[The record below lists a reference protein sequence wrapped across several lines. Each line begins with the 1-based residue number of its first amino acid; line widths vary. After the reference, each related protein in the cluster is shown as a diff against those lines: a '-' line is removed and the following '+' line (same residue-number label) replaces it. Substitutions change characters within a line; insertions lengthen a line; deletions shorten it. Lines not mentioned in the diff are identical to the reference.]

1 MYGKACILL
10 VYIVLPPTVQAEM
23 MYSGDG
29 DRKLPTFS
37 ICSMAVIDSIPKPT
51 LGQTELFKTV
61 LKRLYLQPMHHNIS
75 EDQDLEESLETPG
88 K

>member
-1 MYGKACILL
+1 
-10 VYIVLPPTVQAEM
+10 
-23 MYSGDG
+23 
-29 DRKLPTFS
+29 
-37 ICSMAVIDSIPKPT
+37 MAVIDSIPKPT